1 MDIPDELLRHIYEY
15 NLHISVPN
23 KMIHHHILQQKS
35 LFETKL
41 QNWYRKNKIDSTM
54 PILFISDFTENPD
67 QFQKWYILRLFMKFY
82 PREDLR
88 DCNKEGRTNMD
99 KWRYTLITTVLFFI
113 VVNPY
118 TYKFV
123 NFLLKRF
130 FKIADKSGCPT
141 FAGVLVHTV
150 VFTLLLRGLMEMKL

>member
-1 MDIPDELLRHIYEY
+1 MGGCNANKEKTNNVESFEPHVNEKQYNSIENMEVEMELNQDVMSEH
-15 NLHISVPN
+15 V
-23 KMIHHHILQQKS
+23 K
-35 LFETKL
+35 ETNDK
-41 QNWYRKNKIDSTM
+41 KGCKDCK
-54 PILFISDFTENPD
+54 DCENC
-67 QFQKWYILRLFMKFY
+67 
-82 PREDLR
+82 EDCE

>member
-1 MDIPDELLRHIYEY
+1 MGSCNEHKEKEEKVESFEPNMEDKFHSIESMELEMEL
-15 NLHISVPN
+15 N
-23 KMIHHHILQQKS
+23 KEENKEKS
-35 LFETKL
+35 C
-41 QNWYRKNKIDSTM
+41 
-54 PILFISDFTENPD
+54 
-67 QFQKWYILRLFMKFY
+67 
-82 PREDLR
+82 EDCE

-141 FAGVLVHTV
+141 FAGVLVHTI
-150 VFTLLLRGLMEMKL
+150 VFTLLLRGLMEFKL

>member
-1 MDIPDELLRHIYEY
+1 MGSCNAHKEKEEKVESFEPNMEDKFHSIESMELEMEL
-15 NLHISVPN
+15 N
-23 KMIHHHILQQKS
+23 KEENKEKS
-35 LFETKL
+35 C
-41 QNWYRKNKIDSTM
+41 NDC
-54 PILFISDFTENPD
+54 
-67 QFQKWYILRLFMKFY
+67 
-82 PREDLR
+82 EDCE

-141 FAGVLVHTV
+141 FAGVIVHTV
-150 VFTLLLRGLMEMKL
+150 VFTLLLRGLMELKL

>member
-1 MDIPDELLRHIYEY
+1 MAGCNARKEAFEPNMVGQYHSIENMELEIKKDELDQNNQE
-15 NLHISVPN
+15 
-23 KMIHHHILQQKS
+23 
-35 LFETKL
+35 ETDK
-41 QNWYRKNKIDSTM
+41 
-54 PILFISDFTENPD
+54 ENVE
-67 QFQKWYILRLFMKFY
+67 KKC
-82 PREDLR
+82 EG
-88 DCNKEGRTNMD
+88 DCEKCKKDERTNMN
-99 KWRYTLITTVLFFI
+99 KWKYTLITTVLFFI

-123 NFLLKRF
+123 QYLLKGF